1 MQLNNPFRKTTAI
14 QFLGLACLAISVFS
28 SCNKEDDDHDH
39 STSDTA
45 KPVIEISSP
54 VSMKVYNSGDTVR
67 LFAKVSDASLH
78 ELLVRIKND
87 ATGEEYF
94 RYTPEVHDMNYYEVD
109 TYWVS
114 KVTDHTN
121 ATVIVAAED
130 HNSNVDSASV
140 NIHIMP

>member
-14 QFLGLACLAISVFS
+14 QFLGLAFLAISVFS
-28 SCNKEDDDHDH
+28 SCKKEDDDHDH
-39 STSDTA
+39 STSDST
-45 KPVIEISSP
+45 KPSIIISSP

-87 ATGEEYF
+87 STGEEYF
-94 RYTPEVHDMNYYEVD
+94 RYTPVVHDLNYFEVD

-121 ATVIVAAED
+121 ASVIVAAED
-130 HNSNVDSASV
+130 HHSNVDSASV
-140 NIHIMP
+140 KIHIMP

>member
-1 MQLNNPFRKTTAI
+1 MQLNNQFRKTTAI
-14 QFLGLACLAISVFS
+14 QFLGLAFLALSVFS
-28 SCNKEDDDHDH
+28 SCKKEDDDHDH
-39 STSDTA
+39 SGTDST
-45 KPVIEISSP
+45 KPSITISSP

-87 ATGEEYF
+87 STGEEYF
-94 RYTPEVHDMNYYEVD
+94 RYTPVVHDLNYFEVD

-121 ATVIVAAED
+121 ASVIVAAED
-130 HNSNVDSASV
+130 HHSNVDSASV
-140 NIHIMP
+140 KIHIMP